1 MNDDIKE
8 LDARIGIQTDFA
20 KTETDEDNAKAKEEF
35 DNVNHPSHYVSHPS
49 GVETINIT
57 REFEFALGNAW
68 KYLMRFRYKGKPKED
83 LEKAVWYMND
93 YMNHRDLYTEFTVKL
108 GNEKTENLINNARKV
123 IAAEKI
129 PEVKHAMRAILEQAL
144 FGRNVVCDFIKAK
157 VELELQVE
165 HIATSLF
172 RVDEFDADVA
182 FADTMIAA
190 DKLLQRIDEIDKVD
204 RKRAEEF
211 NKEMN
216 KGKDTDKAETWFK
229 HDMPEIDVENCIQV
243 YVDDKTH
250 EVFGVWTDVNL
261 ADHIPG
267 HTEIV
272 AIPMGMSDEDAKNYA
287 LEIVRRRYEHMDKYS
302 DPETP
307 NNTPNETLAEAPAE
321 TKPKKRRRRK
331 KTEK

>member
-1 MNDDIKE
+1 MTDHEE

-20 KTETDEDNAKAKEEF
+20 KKAIDEANAKAKEEF

-93 YMNHRDLYTEFTVKL
+93 YMNHRDLYAEFTVKL

-144 FGRNVVCDFIKAK
+144 FGRNVVCDFIKATF
-157 VELELQVE
+157 ELELQVE
-165 HIATSLF
+165 KIATSLILG
-172 RVDEFDADVA
+172 DEFDVA
-182 FADTMIAA
+182 SANTMIAA
-190 DKLLQRIDEIDKVD
+190 DKLLQRIDKAETVEKL
-204 RKRAEEF
+204 RAEAVKKAE
-211 NKEMN
+211 E
-216 KGKDTDKAETWFK
+216 TADKAETWFK
-229 HDMPEIDVENCIQV
+229 NDIPEEIDVEHCVQV

-261 ADHIPG
+261 ADHVPG

-272 AIPMGMSDEDAKNYA
+272 AIPVGMSDEAAKNYA
-287 LEIVRRRYEHMDKYS
+287 LEIVRRHYENMDKSYA
-302 DPETP
+302 DETP
-307 NNTPNETLAEAPAE
+307 NEVPAE
-321 TKPKKRRRRK
+321 TPTEILDEKPKKRRRRK

>member
-1 MNDDIKE
+1 MTDREE

-20 KTETDEDNAKAKEEF
+20 KKAIDEANAKAKEEF

-93 YMNHRDLYTEFTVKL
+93 YMNHRDLYAEFSVKL

-157 VELELQVE
+157 LELELQVE
-165 HIATSLF
+165 KIATSLILG
-172 RVDEFDADVA
+172 DEFDVA
-182 FADTMIAA
+182 SANTMIAA
-190 DKLLQRIDEIDKVD
+190 DELLQRISEVETGEKL
-204 RKRAEEF
+204 RAEAAKKAE
-211 NKEMN
+211 E
-216 KGKDTDKAETWFK
+216 TADKAETWC
-229 HDMPEIDVENCIQV
+229 NCDLQEVDTERVVQV
-243 YVDDKTH
+243 WVDDKTK
-250 EVFGVWTDVNL
+250 EVFGFWQPAFSL
-261 ADHIPG
+261 SDHEIG

-272 AIPMGMSDEDAKNYA
+272 EIPKDIYA
-287 LEIVRRRYEHMDKYS
+287 LGIEAARDYALKLVDEHYAPYREKV
-302 DPETP
+302 P
-307 NNTPNETLAEAPAE
+307 AEAPAE

-331 KTEK
+331 KTEE

>member
-1 MNDDIKE
+1 MNDE
-8 LDARIGIQTDFA
+8 LNGVQAPMGTPVDAVEN
-20 KTETDEDNAKAKEEF
+20 KKEEF

-83 LEKAVWYMND
+83 LDKAVWYMKD
-93 YMNHRDLYTEFTVKL
+93 YSSHRDLYAEFSLKHDL
-108 GNEKTENLINNARKV
+108 LKTENLINNARKV

-144 FGRNVVCDFIKAK
+144 FGRNVVCDFIKARI
-157 VELELQVE
+157 ELEDQVE
-165 HIATSLF
+165 KIATSL
-172 RVDEFDADVA
+172 VLGDEFDVA
-182 FADTMIAA
+182 SANTMIAA
-190 DKLLQRIDEIDKVD
+190 EELLQRISEVDEAD

-211 NKEMN
+211 KKKMHEGDENA
-216 KGKDTDKAETWFK
+216 DKAETWFK
-229 HDMPEIDVENCIQV
+229 NEMPEIDVEQCIQV

-261 ADHIPG
+261 ADHVPG

-272 AIPMGMSDEDAKNYA
+272 AIPQGMKEEVAKNYA
-287 LEIVRRRYEHMDKYS
+287 LEIVRRRYENMDKS
-302 DPETP
+302 WSAE
-307 NNTPNETLAEAPAE
+307 TPNETPVEVPAEVPAE
-321 TKPKKRRRRK
+321 TPDEQPKKRRRRK

>member
-1 MNDDIKE
+1 MTDHEE

-20 KTETDEDNAKAKEEF
+20 KKAIDEANAKAKEEF

-93 YMNHRDLYTEFTVKL
+93 YMNHRDLYAEFTVKL
-108 GNEKTENLINNARKV
+108 GSEKTENLINNARKV

-129 PEVKHAMRAILEQAL
+129 PEVEHAMRAILEQAL

-190 DKLLQRIDEIDKVD
+190 DKLLQRISEVETGEKLREEAV
-204 RKRAEEF
+204 KKAEE
-211 NKEMN
+211 
-216 KGKDTDKAETWFK
+216 TADKAETWC
-229 HDMPEIDVENCIQV
+229 NCDLQEVDTDRVVQV
-243 YVDDKTH
+243 WVDDKTK
-250 EVFGVWTDVNL
+250 EVFGFWQPAFSL
-261 ADHIPG
+261 SDHEIG
-267 HTEIV
+267 HTETV
-272 AIPMGMSDEDAKNYA
+272 EIPKDIYA
-287 LEIVRRRYEHMDKYS
+287 LGIEAARDYALKLVDERY
-302 DPETP
+302 
-307 NNTPNETLAEAPAE
+307 A
-321 TKPKKRRRRK
+321 R
-331 KTEK
+331 

>member
-1 MNDDIKE
+1 MNDEIKGVQAPMGLPVDTAE
-8 LDARIGIQTDFA
+8 N
-20 KTETDEDNAKAKEEF
+20 KKEVF

-57 REFEFALGNAW
+57 RELEFALGNAW

-83 LEKAVWYMND
+83 LDKAVWYMND
-93 YMNHRDLYTEFTVKL
+93 YMCHRDLYAEFSLKHDL
-108 GNEKTENLINNARKV
+108 LKTEDLINNARKV
-123 IAAEKI
+123 IAAEKV

-157 VELELQVE
+157 NELEEQVE
-165 HIATSLF
+165 KIATSL
-172 RVDEFDADVA
+172 VLGDEFDVVSAN
-182 FADTMIAA
+182 TMIAA
-190 DKLLQRIDEIDKVD
+190 DELLQRIEEVDKAD
-204 RKRAEEF
+204 KLRAEEAKKAEE
-211 NKEMN
+211 NA
-216 KGKDTDKAETWFK
+216 DKAETWFK
-229 HDMPEIDVENCIQV
+229 NEMPEIDVEQCIQV

-272 AIPMGMSDEDAKNYA
+272 AIPQGMTEEVAKNYA
-287 LEIVRRRYEHMDKYS
+287 LEIVKRRYENMDKS
-302 DPETP
+302 WAPETP
-307 NNTPNETLAEAPAE
+307 NEAPAE
-321 TKPKKRRRRK
+321 TSNEQPKKRRRRR

>member
-1 MNDDIKE
+1 MTDHEE
-8 LDARIGIQTDFA
+8 LDAKIGIQTDFA
-20 KTETDEDNAKAKEEF
+20 KKAIDEANAKAKEEF

-93 YMNHRDLYTEFTVKL
+93 YMNHRDLYAEFTVKL

-157 VELELQVE
+157 LELELQVE
-165 HIATSLF
+165 KIATSLF
-172 RVDEFDADVA
+172 CVDEFDADVA

-190 DKLLQRIDEIDKVD
+190 DTLLQRISEVETGEKL
-204 RKRAEEF
+204 RAEAVKKAE
-211 NKEMN
+211 E
-216 KGKDTDKAETWFK
+216 TADKAETWC
-229 HDMPEIDVENCIQV
+229 NCDLQEVDTDRVVQV
-243 YVDDKTH
+243 WVDDKTK
-250 EVFGVWTDVNL
+250 EVFGFWQPTFNL
-261 ADHIPG
+261 ADHEIG
-267 HTEIV
+267 HTETV
-272 AIPMGMSDEDAKNYA
+272 AIPEDVYA
-287 LEIVRRRYEHMDKYS
+287 LGQESSRDYALKLVDEYYARYREKV
-302 DPETP
+302 PAEATAETP
-307 NNTPNETLAEAPAE
+307 D
-321 TKPKKRRRRK
+321 
-331 KTEK
+331 

>member
-8 LDARIGIQTDFA
+8 LDARIVIPV
-20 KTETDEDNAKAKEEF
+20 DNAKAKEEF

-93 YMNHRDLYTEFTVKL
+93 YMCHRDLYAEFSVKHDL
-108 GNEKTENLINNARKV
+108 CKTEELINNARKV

-157 VELELQVE
+157 VELDDQVE
-165 HIATSLF
+165 QIATSLILG
-172 RVDEFDADVA
+172 DEFDVA
-182 FADTMIAA
+182 SANTMIAA
-190 DKLLQRIDEIDKVD
+190 DELLQRISEVETGEKFCAEAA
-204 RKRAEEF
+204 KKAEETA
-211 NKEMN
+211 N
-216 KGKDTDKAETWFK
+216 KAETLFNS
-229 HDMPEIDVENCIQV
+229 DLPEVDADHVVQV
-243 YVDDKTH
+243 WVDDKTK
-250 EVFGVWTDVNL
+250 EVFGFWQPVFSL
-261 ADHIPG
+261 ADHDIG
-267 HTEIV
+267 HTENV
-272 AIPMGMSDEDAKNYA
+272 EIPEDVYA
-287 LEIVRRRYEHMDKYS
+287 LGIEAARDYALKLVDERYALDRVQV
-302 DPETP
+302 
-307 NNTPNETLAEAPAE
+307 PAE
-321 TKPKKRRRRK
+321 TPDEKPKNRRRRK

>member
-1 MNDDIKE
+1 MNDE
-8 LDARIGIQTDFA
+8 LNGVQAPMGSPVDFA
-20 KTETDEDNAKAKEEF
+20 KIATDEANAKAKEEF

-93 YMNHRDLYTEFTVKL
+93 YMSHRDLYAEFTVKHDL
-108 GNEKTENLINNARKV
+108 CKTEELINNARKV
-123 IAAEKI
+123 IAAEKV

-144 FGRNVVCDFIKAK
+144 FGRNVVCDFMKAK
-157 VELELQVE
+157 FELEDQVE
-165 HIATSLF
+165 KIATSLILG
-172 RVDEFDADVA
+172 DEFDVA
-182 FADTMIAA
+182 SANTMIAA
-190 DKLLQRIDEIDKVD
+190 DELLQRMDEVDKAD
-204 RKRAEEF
+204 KKRAEDAKKAE
-211 NKEMN
+211 E
-216 KGKDTDKAETWFK
+216 TADKAETWFK
-229 HDMPEIDVENCIQV
+229 NDIPEIDVEHCVQV

-272 AIPMGMSDEDAKNYA
+272 AIPMGMSDEIAKNYA
-287 LEIVRRRYEHMDKYS
+287 LDIVRRRYENMDKSYAA
-302 DPETP
+302 DTQ
-307 NNTPNETLAEAPAE
+307 NEAPAE
-321 TKPKKRRRRK
+321 TPAETPDEKPKKRRRRK
-331 KTEK
+331 KTAV

>member
-1 MNDDIKE
+1 MNDEIKGVQAPMG
-8 LDARIGIQTDFA
+8 LPVDTAQN
-20 KTETDEDNAKAKEEF
+20 KKEEF

-93 YMNHRDLYTEFTVKL
+93 YMSHRDLYAEFTVKHNL
-108 GNEKTENLINNARKV
+108 CKTEELINNARKV
-123 IAAEKI
+123 IAAEKV

-144 FGRNVVCDFIKAK
+144 FGRNVVCDFMKAK
-157 VELELQVE
+157 FELEDQVE
-165 HIATSLF
+165 KIATSLILG
-172 RVDEFDADVA
+172 DEFDVA
-182 FADTMIAA
+182 SANTMIAA
-190 DKLLQRIDEIDKVD
+190 DELLQRISEVETGEKL
-204 RKRAEEF
+204 RAEEAKKAEE
-211 NKEMN
+211 NA
-216 KGKDTDKAETWFK
+216 DKAETWFK
-229 HDMPEIDVENCIQV
+229 NDIPEIDVEHCVQV

-272 AIPMGMSDEDAKNYA
+272 AIPIGMSDEAAKNYA
-287 LEIVRRRYEHMDKYS
+287 LEIVRRRYENMDKSYAA
-302 DPETP
+302 DAQ
-307 NNTPNETLAEAPAE
+307 NEAPAE
-321 TKPKKRRRRK
+321 TPAETPDEKPKKRRRRK
-331 KTEK
+331 KTAV

>member
-8 LDARIGIQTDFA
+8 LDARIGIPVDFA
-20 KTETDEDNAKAKEEF
+20 KTAIDEANAKAKEEF

-93 YMNHRDLYTEFTVKL
+93 YMSHRDLYAEFTVKL

-157 VELELQVE
+157 LELEDQVE
-165 HIATSLF
+165 KIATSLILG
-172 RVDEFDADVA
+172 DEFDVA
-182 FADTMIAA
+182 SANTMIAA
-190 DKLLQRIDEIDKVD
+190 DELLQRISEVETGEKL
-204 RKRAEEF
+204 RAEAAKKVEETAD
-211 NKEMN
+211 KE
-216 KGKDTDKAETWFK
+216 ETLVK
-229 HDMPEIDVENCIQV
+229 NDIADIDADRVVQV
-243 YVDDKTH
+243 WVDDKTK
-250 EVFGVWTDVNL
+250 EVFGFWQPTFNL
-261 ADHIPG
+261 AEHENG
-267 HTEIV
+267 HTENV
-272 AIPMGMSDEDAKNYA
+272 AVPEDVYTLGIEAARDYA
-287 LEIVRRRYEHMDKYS
+287 LKLVDERYAPYREKV
-302 DPETP
+302 P
-307 NNTPNETLAEAPAE
+307 AEAPAE

-331 KTEK
+331 KTEE

>member
-1 MNDDIKE
+1 MTDHEE
-8 LDARIGIQTDFA
+8 LDAKIGIQTDFA
-20 KTETDEDNAKAKEEF
+20 KKAIDEANAKAKEEF

-93 YMNHRDLYTEFTVKL
+93 YMNHRDLYAEFTVKL

-157 VELELQVE
+157 LELELQVE
-165 HIATSLF
+165 KIATSLILC
-172 RVDEFDADVA
+172 DEFDVA
-182 FADTMIAA
+182 SANTMIAA
-190 DKLLQRIDEIDKVD
+190 DKLLQRIDKAETVEKL
-204 RKRAEEF
+204 RAEAVKKAE
-211 NKEMN
+211 E
-216 KGKDTDKAETWFK
+216 TADKAETWFK
-229 HDMPEIDVENCIQV
+229 NDIPEEIDVEHCVQV

-261 ADHIPG
+261 ADHVPG

-272 AIPMGMSDEDAKNYA
+272 AIPVGMSDEAAKNYA
-287 LEIVRRRYEHMDKYS
+287 LEIVRRRYENMDKSYA
-302 DPETP
+302 DETP
-307 NNTPNETLAEAPAE
+307 NEVPAE
-321 TKPKKRRRRK
+321 TPTEILDEKPKKRRRRK

>member
-1 MNDDIKE
+1 M
-8 LDARIGIQTDFA
+8 
-20 KTETDEDNAKAKEEF
+20 TDEIKGVQAPMGLPVDTAQNKKEEF

-93 YMNHRDLYTEFTVKL
+93 YMSHRDLYAEFTVKHNL
-108 GNEKTENLINNARKV
+108 CKTEELINNARKV
-123 IAAEKI
+123 IAAEKV

-144 FGRNVVCDFIKAK
+144 FGRNVVCDFMKAK
-157 VELELQVE
+157 FELEDQVE
-165 HIATSLF
+165 KIATSLILG
-172 RVDEFDADVA
+172 DEFDVA
-182 FADTMIAA
+182 SANTMIAA
-190 DKLLQRIDEIDKVD
+190 DELLQRMDEEDKANK
-204 RKRAEEF
+204 KRAEEF
-211 NKEMN
+211 NKKIEADSVN
-216 KGKDTDKAETWFK
+216 NAETWMK
-229 HDMPEIDVENCIQV
+229 NDIPEIDVEHCVQV

-272 AIPMGMSDEDAKNYA
+272 AIPMGMSDEIAKNYA
-287 LEIVRRRYEHMDKYS
+287 LDIVRRRYENMDKSYAA
-302 DPETP
+302 ETP
-307 NNTPNETLAEAPAE
+307 NEAPAE
-321 TKPKKRRRRK
+321 TPAETPDEKPKKRRRRK
-331 KTEK
+331 KTAV

>member
-1 MNDDIKE
+1 MTDHEE
-8 LDARIGIQTDFA
+8 LDAKIGIQTDFA
-20 KTETDEDNAKAKEEF
+20 KKAIDEANAKAKEEF

-93 YMNHRDLYTEFTVKL
+93 YMNHRDLYAEFTVKL

-129 PEVKHAMRAILEQAL
+129 LEVKHAMRAILEQAL

-157 VELELQVE
+157 LELELQVE
-165 HIATSLF
+165 KIATSLILG
-172 RVDEFDADVA
+172 DEFDVA
-182 FADTMIAA
+182 SANTMIAA
-190 DKLLQRIDEIDKVD
+190 DKLLQRIDKAETVEKL
-204 RKRAEEF
+204 RAEAVKKAE
-211 NKEMN
+211 E
-216 KGKDTDKAETWFK
+216 TADKAETWFK
-229 HDMPEIDVENCIQV
+229 NDIPEEIDVEHCVQV

-261 ADHIPG
+261 ADHVPG

-272 AIPMGMSDEDAKNYA
+272 AIPVGMSDEAAKNYA
-287 LEIVRRRYEHMDKYS
+287 LEIVRRRYENMDKSYA
-302 DPETP
+302 DETP
-307 NNTPNETLAEAPAE
+307 NEVPAE
-321 TKPKKRRRRK
+321 TPTEILDEKPKKRRRRK

>member
-1 MNDDIKE
+1 MTDYEE
-8 LDARIGIQTDFA
+8 LDAKIGIQTDFA
-20 KTETDEDNAKAKEEF
+20 KTETDEANAKAKEEF
-35 DNVNHPSHYVSHPS
+35 DNVNHPLHYVSHPS

-68 KYLMRFRYKGKPKED
+68 KYLMRFRYKGEPKED

-144 FGRNVVCDFIKAK
+144 FGRNVVCDFIEAK

-165 HIATSLF
+165 QIATSLY

-182 FADTMIAA
+182 FAKTMIAA
-190 DKLLQRIDEIDKVD
+190 DKLLQRIDKIDKAD

-211 NKEMN
+211 EKEMH
-216 KGKDTDKAETWFK
+216 KVDSDKAETWFK
-229 HDMPEIDVENCIQV
+229 NDIPEEIDVEHCVQV

-261 ADHIPG
+261 ADHVPG

-272 AIPMGMSDEDAKNYA
+272 AIPVGMSDEAAKNYA
-287 LEIVRRRYEHMDKYS
+287 LEIVRRRYENMDKSYA
-302 DPETP
+302 DETP
-307 NNTPNETLAEAPAE
+307 NEVPAE
-321 TKPKKRRRRK
+321 TPTEILDEKPKKRRRRK

>member
-1 MNDDIKE
+1 MTDHEE
-8 LDARIGIQTDFA
+8 LDAKTGIQIDFA
-20 KTETDEDNAKAKEEF
+20 KTETDEANAKAKEEF

-93 YMNHRDLYTEFTVKL
+93 YMNHRDLYAEFTVKL

-144 FGRNVVCDFIKAK
+144 FGRNVVCDFIKAEL
-157 VELELQVE
+157 ELELQIE
-165 HIATSLF
+165 KIATSLILG
-172 RVDEFDADVA
+172 DEFDVA
-182 FADTMIAA
+182 SAKTMIAA
-190 DKLLQRIDEIDKVD
+190 DKLLQRIDEIDKAD

-211 NKEMN
+211 EKEMH
-216 KGKDTDKAETWFK
+216 KVDSDKAETWFK
-229 HDMPEIDVENCIQV
+229 NDIPEKIDVEHCVQV

-261 ADHIPG
+261 ADHVPG

-272 AIPMGMSDEDAKNYA
+272 AIPVGMSDEAAKNYA
-287 LEIVRRRYEHMDKYS
+287 LEIVRRHYENMDKSYA
-302 DPETP
+302 DETP
-307 NNTPNETLAEAPAE
+307 NEVPAEAPAE

-331 KTEK
+331 KTEE

>member
-8 LDARIGIQTDFA
+8 LDARIGTPVDFA
-20 KTETDEDNAKAKEEF
+20 KMATGEANAKTKEEF

-93 YMNHRDLYTEFTVKL
+93 YMSHRDLYAEFSVKHDL
-108 GNEKTENLINNARKV
+108 CKTEELINNARKV

-129 PEVKHAMRAILEQAL
+129 PEVKHTMRAILEQAL
-144 FGRNVVCDFIKAK
+144 FGRNVVCDFMKAK
-157 VELELQVE
+157 FELEDQIE
-165 HIATSLF
+165 KIATSLILG
-172 RVDEFDADVA
+172 DEFDVA
-182 FADTMIAA
+182 SANTMIAA
-190 DKLLQRIDEIDKVD
+190 DELLQRIDEVDKAD
-204 RKRAEEF
+204 RKRAKEF
-211 NKEMN
+211 NKKIEADSVN
-216 KGKDTDKAETWFK
+216 NAETWFIN
-229 HDMPEIDVENCIQV
+229 DIPEIDVEHCVQV

-267 HTEIV
+267 HSEIV
-272 AIPMGMSDEDAKNYA
+272 AIPVGMSDEAAKNYA
-287 LEIVRRRYEHMDKYS
+287 LEIVRRRYENMDKSYAADTQS
-302 DPETP
+302 
-307 NNTPNETLAEAPAE
+307 EAPAE
-321 TKPKKRRRRK
+321 TPAETPDEKPKKRHRRK
-331 KTEK
+331 KTAV

>member
-1 MNDDIKE
+1 MTDHEE
-8 LDARIGIQTDFA
+8 LDAKIGIQTDFA
-20 KTETDEDNAKAKEEF
+20 KTETDEANAKAKEEF

-93 YMNHRDLYTEFTVKL
+93 YMNHRDLYAEFTVKL

-144 FGRNVVCDFIKAK
+144 FGRNVVCDFIKATL
-157 VELELQVE
+157 ELELQVE
-165 HIATSLF
+165 KIATSLILG
-172 RVDEFDADVA
+172 DEFDVA
-182 FADTMIAA
+182 SAKTMIAA
-190 DKLLQRIDEIDKVD
+190 DKLLQRIDEIDKAD

-211 NKEMN
+211 EKKMH
-216 KGKDTDKAETWFK
+216 KVDYDKAETWFK
-229 HDMPEIDVENCIQV
+229 NDIPEEIDVESCVQV

-250 EVFGVWTDVNL
+250 EVFGAWTDVNL
-261 ADHIPG
+261 ADHVPG

-272 AIPMGMSDEDAKNYA
+272 AIPVGMSDEAAKNYA
-287 LEIVRRRYEHMDKYS
+287 LEIVRRHYENMDKSYA
-302 DPETP
+302 DETP
-307 NNTPNETLAEAPAE
+307 NEVPAE
-321 TKPKKRRRRK
+321 TPTEILDEKSKNRRRRK

>member
-8 LDARIGIQTDFA
+8 LDARIGTPVDFA
-20 KTETDEDNAKAKEEF
+20 KMATDEANAKAKVEF

-93 YMNHRDLYTEFTVKL
+93 YMSHRDLYAEFTVKL

-144 FGRNVVCDFIKAK
+144 FGRNVVCDFMKAK
-157 VELELQVE
+157 FELEDQVE
-165 HIATSLF
+165 KIATSLILG
-172 RVDEFDADVA
+172 DEFDVA
-182 FADTMIAA
+182 SANTMIAA
-190 DKLLQRIDEIDKVD
+190 DELLQRMDEVDKANT
-204 RKRAEEF
+204 KCAEKF
-211 NKEMN
+211 NKELE
-216 KGKDTDKAETWFK
+216 TAAETWFN
-229 HDMPEIDVENCIQV
+229 HDMPEIDVEHCVQV

-272 AIPMGMSDEDAKNYA
+272 AIPVGMSDEAAKNYA
-287 LEIVRRRYEHMDKYS
+287 IEIVRRRYEHMDKYS

-307 NNTPNETLAEAPAE
+307 NNTLNETPAEAPTE

-331 KTEK
+331 KTEE

>member
-8 LDARIGIQTDFA
+8 LDARIGKPVDSV
-20 KTETDEDNAKAKEEF
+20 ENAKVEQF

-93 YMNHRDLYTEFTVKL
+93 YMCHRDLYADFSVKL

-165 HIATSLF
+165 KIATSLILG
-172 RVDEFDADVA
+172 DEFDVA
-182 FADTMIAA
+182 SANTMIAA
-190 DKLLQRIDEIDKVD
+190 DELLQRIDEQDEAD

-211 NKEMN
+211 NKEAEEN
-216 KGKDTDKAETWFK
+216 ANKAETWFK
-229 HDMPEIDVENCIQV
+229 NDMPEIDVEHCIQV

-261 ADHIPG
+261 ADHVPG

-272 AIPMGMSDEDAKNYA
+272 AIPVGMSDEAAKNYA
-287 LEIVRRRYEHMDKYS
+287 LEIVRRRYENMDKSYAA
-302 DPETP
+302 E
-307 NNTPNETLAEAPAE
+307 TPNETPAE
-321 TKPKKRRRRK
+321 TPDEKPKKRRRRK

>member
-1 MNDDIKE
+1 MTDHEE
-8 LDARIGIQTDFA
+8 LDAKTGIQIDFA
-20 KTETDEDNAKAKEEF
+20 KTETDEANAKAKEEF

-157 VELELQVE
+157 LELELQVE
-165 HIATSLF
+165 KIATSPILG
-172 RVDEFDADVA
+172 DEFDVA
-182 FADTMIAA
+182 SANTMIAA
-190 DKLLQRIDEIDKVD
+190 DKLLQRIDEIDKAD

-211 NKEMN
+211 EKEMH
-216 KGKDTDKAETWFK
+216 KVDSDKAETWFK
-229 HDMPEIDVENCIQV
+229 NDIPEEIDVEHCVQV

-261 ADHIPG
+261 ADHVPG

-272 AIPMGMSDEDAKNYA
+272 AIPVGMSDEAAKNYA
-287 LEIVRRRYEHMDKYS
+287 LEIVRRRYENMDKSYA
-302 DPETP
+302 DETP
-307 NNTPNETLAEAPAE
+307 NEVPAEAPAE

-331 KTEK
+331 KTEE

>member
-8 LDARIGIQTDFA
+8 LDARIGKPVDSV
-20 KTETDEDNAKAKEEF
+20 ENAKVEQF

-93 YMNHRDLYTEFTVKL
+93 YMCHRDLYADFSVKL

-144 FGRNVVCDFIKAK
+144 FGRNVVCDFINAK

-165 HIATSLF
+165 KIATSLILG
-172 RVDEFDADVA
+172 DEFDVA
-182 FADTMIAA
+182 SANTMIAA
-190 DKLLQRIDEIDKVD
+190 DELLQRIDEQDEAD

-211 NKEMN
+211 NKEAEEN
-216 KGKDTDKAETWFK
+216 ANKAETWFK
-229 HDMPEIDVENCIQV
+229 NDMPEIDVEHCIQV

-261 ADHIPG
+261 ADHVPG

-272 AIPMGMSDEDAKNYA
+272 AIPVGMSDEAAKNYA
-287 LEIVRRRYEHMDKYS
+287 LEIVRRRYENMDKSYAA
-302 DPETP
+302 E
-307 NNTPNETLAEAPAE
+307 TPNETPAE
-321 TKPKKRRRRK
+321 TPDEKPKKRRRRK